1 MFFSVFDQINL
12 FVMKPETQELQIV
25 LKFLLPLLEIH
36 TRHEVILRIPLL
48 KNVVRNKTYKK
59 VFTASKFG
67 FEREIQQSS
76 LT

>member
-25 LKFLLPLLEIH
+25 LKLLQLLEIH
-36 TRHEVILRIPLL
+36 MRHEVILRIPLL